1 MRNLYDLRVG
11 DIVIREMDADDG
23 VERHLGEVL
32 SIRARIQY
40 PNVGYPWREWWD
52 VSTALLS
59 NFPPDAAAAH
69 RLRSASAAEIK
80 RLGLGD

>member
-32 SIRARIQY
+32 SIRARVRY
-40 PNVGYPWREWWD
+40 VDVEYRWAEWWD
-52 VSTALLS
+52 LTTATLWP
-59 NFPPDAAAAH
+59 FRPEDVPEY
-69 RLRSASAAEIK
+69 RLRRASPDEIG
-80 RLGLGD
+80 RLGLR